1 METIVI
7 ALGGNA
13 IIKAKE
19 FTSVYDQFARTRQA
33 MDNLVEIFKRG
44 YNFVLTHGNGP
55 QVGNILIRVEA
66 SGDKAYPIP
75 LGVAVAQTQGEM
87 GYMIAQVLSN
97 EFVREGIRR
106 DIVCVLTQVL
116 VDPNED
122 SVQNP
127 TKFVGPVYEDQHQVD
142 RLLERGVRLKMD
154 QGRGMR
160 RVVPS
165 PTPLSIIERDSILR
179 LLQSGVIVVACGGG
193 GMPVYHESDGTL
205 EGIDGVID
213 KDLASAVLAREITA
227 HKLVIVTGVKKV
239 ASGWGTPQ
247 QVDHDILSLSQAKRL
262 LDDGEFPPGNM
273 GPKIQAAIEFLEH
286 GGRKVLI
293 TDIEDIVPA
302 FEGRAGTLIVPDH
315 TPF

>member
-13 IIKAKE
+13 IIRSRE
-19 FTSVYDQFARTRQA
+19 FSTIRDQFAQTRKA
-33 MDNLVEIFKRG
+33 MDNLVEVFKRG

-66 SGDKAYPIP
+66 SQDKAYPIP

-97 EFVREGIRR
+97 EFTREGIRR
-106 DIVCVLTQVL
+106 DIVCMLTQVL
-116 VDPNED
+116 VDENDEAVKD
-122 SVQNP
+122 P
-127 TKFVGPVYEDQHQVD
+127 TKYVGPVYEDQAQID

-154 QGRGMR
+154 IGRGMR

-165 PTPLSIIERDSILR
+165 PKPLSIVERDSILK
-179 LLQSGVIVVACGGG
+179 LLQQGVIVVACGGG
-193 GMPVYHESDGTL
+193 GMPVYYDADGEL
-205 EGIDGVID
+205 EGIDGVVD
-213 KDLASAVLAREITA
+213 KDLASAVLAREINA

-239 ASGWGTPQ
+239 ATRYGTPEQ
-247 QVDHDILSLSQAKRL
+247 IDHDVLSLSQARRL
-262 LDDGEFPPGNM
+262 LADGEFPPGNM
-273 GPKIQAAIEFLEH
+273 GPKIEAAIEFLEN

-302 FEGRAGTLIVPDH
+302 FEGRTGTLIVPDH
-315 TPF
+315 SPF